1 MKGLTEKQRNILDFI
16 EDFMEV
22 NMMAPTVYEIAE
34 HFGIKTSTVFAH
46 VRSLQKKN
54 YLTRSSKARS
64 IALRHPHKKNRRP
77 AGLRSVPLY
86 ESLQAVSPAGEKSL
100 RNSGSQIY
108 CDANILKSDQELRKL
123 FAVRVK
129 EDSLRNAGIL
139 NGDIAIMK
147 RPAGTVR
154 AGDIVLMRVNGK
166 NEFRTYPGKL
176 MQGDENISMPQVF
189 PVEGVMIGLQRS
201 L

>member
-1 MKGLTEKQRNILDFI
+1 
-16 EDFMEV
+16 
-22 NMMAPTVYEIAE
+22 
-34 HFGIKTSTVFAH
+34 
-46 VRSLQKKN
+46 
-54 YLTRSSKARS
+54 
-64 IALRHPHKKNRRP
+64 
-77 AGLRSVPLY
+77 
-86 ESLQAVSPAGEKSL
+86 
-100 RNSGSQIY
+100 
-108 CDANILKSDQELRKL
+108 
-123 FAVRVK
+123 
-129 EDSLRNAGIL
+129 
-139 NGDIAIMK
+139 MK